1 MRDTKSI
8 FQSLGRKKKYIKHS
22 KSKIDRPNIWGKI
35 NCFLEVITFPSV
47 LFEIF
52 SGVQYFLFWDKILMW
67 EDQIFKTEERHCSS
81 AEFQSLLPDT
91 DCHWQY
97 RIQFEVHV
105 HCTLFP
111 EAVCTTGNRK
121 QYPRSVSST
130 YTAMLCVLYAYK
142 MDNQSLSRKVI
153 KNKRRQWQKNKTN
166 KQKMSSMYIPY

>member
-52 SGVQYFLFWDKILMW
+52 SGVQYFLFWDKVLMW

-91 DCHWQY
+91 DY
-97 RIQFEVHV
+97 VIDN
-105 HCTLFP
+105 
-111 EAVCTTGNRK
+111 TGYSLKYMFTVPSFQK
-121 QYPRSVSST
+121 QYVLQGTENNIQEVYLLLIQPCSVCSMPIKWTMKACQERSP
-130 YTAMLCVLYAYK
+130 K
-142 MDNQSLSRKVI
+142 IKEGNDRKT
-153 KNKRRQWQKNKTN
+153 KQTN
-166 KQKMSSMYIPY
+166 KK